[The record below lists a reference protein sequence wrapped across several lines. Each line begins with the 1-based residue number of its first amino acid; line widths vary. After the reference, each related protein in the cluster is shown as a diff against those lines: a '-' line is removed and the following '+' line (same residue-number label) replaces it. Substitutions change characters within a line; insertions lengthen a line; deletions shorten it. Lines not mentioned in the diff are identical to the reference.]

1 MTTAIREPVNVPRIE
16 EWVRSTIYIGETGVI
31 CPIPDHED
39 MYCPHCTWNEEL
51 EAAAAAE
58 EPMTYPDQ
66 YMDFDPDTGEYHD
79 PYDYSFEN
87 DLTPT
92 TFGYWAVT
100 GDGELQKARV
110 TINKTDLSIARSV
123 TPKPGD
129 EVSRIARR
137 LASALAIPQSKA
149 IAYCDI
155 GTMLSKYEQLRPLLE
170 VGAFSFEHLR
180 VLADCLFG
188 VTDDHRLKV
197 EDEIAGLLYPQR
209 PSQAVPGT
217 RTLRRKVTDIVDRIQ
232 PTARPADP
240 EELGIV
246 PPPEA
251 QLCFDVDTRSPERT
265 VFHITMPSDEGLGFL
280 RIVDAVADAHDTT
293 RAKALTELVH
303 GQARNVSVT
312 LNCYRSLDTAETHLE
327 STGLDRVATKRW
339 LARVTDLCIAGHSEI
354 EGYRNSD
361 HQRATIAGVDG
372 TCRFPGCDAP
382 AATAQIDHV
391 TKYDGGG
398 KTATWAEQS
407 LCPACH
413 SLKTRGLWD
422 VTRNP
427 DGSCWWTSIADGH
440 TVVDTPT
447 GPLADAC
454 LTFDTRLH
462 RKRKALTE
470 HNALR
475 LEHREK
481 TRAAAAKVEAQ
492 AVPF

>member
-1 MTTAIREPVNVPRIE
+1 M
-16 EWVRSTIYIGETGVI
+16 
-31 CPIPDHED
+31 
-39 MYCPHCTWNEEL
+39 
-51 EAAAAAE
+51 
-58 EPMTYPDQ
+58 
-66 YMDFDPDTGEYHD
+66 
-79 PYDYSFEN
+79 
-87 DLTPT
+87 
-92 TFGYWAVT
+92 
-100 GDGELQKARV
+100 
-110 TINKTDLSIARSV
+110 
-123 TPKPGD
+123 
-129 EVSRIARR
+129 
-137 LASALAIPQSKA
+137 
-149 IAYCDI
+149 
-155 GTMLSKYEQLRPLLE
+155 
-170 VGAFSFEHLR
+170 
-180 VLADCLFG
+180 
-188 VTDDHRLKV
+188 
-197 EDEIAGLLYPQR
+197 
-209 PSQAVPGT
+209 
-217 RTLRRKVTDIVDRIQ
+217 
-232 PTARPADP
+232 
-240 EELGIV
+240 
-246 PPPEA
+246 
-251 QLCFDVDTRSPERT
+251 
-265 VFHITMPSDEGLGFL
+265 
-280 RIVDAVADAHDTT
+280 
-293 RAKALTELVH
+293 
-303 GQARNVSVT
+303 T

-327 STGLDRVATKRW
+327 STGLDRVAKAV
-339 LARVTDLCIAGHSEI
+339 ARPCHRPVHRRTQRDR
-354 EGYRNSD
+354 GYRNSD